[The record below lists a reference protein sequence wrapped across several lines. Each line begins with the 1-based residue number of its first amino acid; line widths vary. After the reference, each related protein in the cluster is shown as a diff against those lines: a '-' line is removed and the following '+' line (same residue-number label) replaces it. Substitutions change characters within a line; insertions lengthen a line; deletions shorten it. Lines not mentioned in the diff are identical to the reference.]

1 MTVSPLPLPSADR
14 LPPQSIEAERAVL
27 GCILYQPDSLG
38 EIADKLPP
46 EAFYLQQHQAIY
58 QACLTLHK
66 RGIPCDMMQ
75 VFTHL
80 RDSESLER
88 AGGQVALAG
97 LIEEVVTAANV
108 AEYADLVVQKW
119 HRRRLGLL
127 GSKMQQLQYDTQGWP
142 EIYEQVE
149 AELFAL
155 STSQSKKGLRLLE
168 DVMADCT
175 AEAEERS
182 QQKTLPGMPTGF
194 IQLDRMTTGGFHAG
208 DLILCAAR
216 PAMGKTAWAL
226 QVSRFIAANSQKPVA
241 VFSLEMSDQQLAYR
255 LWSADAGIESS
266 RLKTGRIG
274 DQSAWESAYSSAA
287 SLAELPVAID
297 DAFSPTISHI
307 RTQCRKLMA
316 RKGELGLVFVDYLQL
331 MDGSNDRSG
340 GNRVQE
346 LSGLTRSLKM
356 LARELQCPVLAL
368 SQLSRGV
375 ESRTNKRPMM
385 SDLRDSGA
393 LEQDADLVLMLYRE
407 EYYEPDTADRGVAE
421 CIVTKNRHGPTGTV
435 KLLFQP
441 EYTRF
446 LNLKEAS

>member
-1 MTVSPLPLPSADR
+1 MTISPLPLTSADR

-38 EIADKLPP
+38 EIADRLPP

-66 RGIPCDMMQ
+66 RGVPCDMMQ

-80 RDSESLER
+80 KEHETLDRV
-88 AGGQVALAG
+88 GGQAALAG
-97 LIEEVVTAANV
+97 LLEEVITAANV
-108 AEYADLVVQKW
+108 GEYADLVLQKW

-127 GSKMQQLQYDTQGWP
+127 GSKMQQLQYDTQSWA

-155 STSQSKKGLRLLE
+155 STSQAKKGLRLLE
-168 DVMADCT
+168 DIMADCM

-208 DLILCAAR
+208 DLIICAGR
-216 PAMGKTAWAL
+216 PGMGKTSWAL
-226 QVSRFIAANSQKPVA
+226 QVARFIAPNSRKPVA
-241 VFSLEMSDQQLAYR
+241 IFSLEMSDRQLAYR
-255 LWSADAGIESS
+255 MWASDAGVEAS

-287 SLAELPVAID
+287 NLAGLPLAID
-297 DAFSPTISHI
+297 DAFSPSISHI

-356 LARELQCPVLAL
+356 LARELNCPVLVL
-368 SQLSRGV
+368 SQLSRAV
-375 ESRTNKRPMM
+375 ESRTNKRPLM
-385 SDLRDSGA
+385 SDLRESGSI
-393 LEQDADLVLMLYRE
+393 EQDADLVLMLYRE
-407 EYYEPDTADRGVAE
+407 EYYDPDTAERGIAE
-421 CIVTKNRHGPTGTV
+421 VIVTKNRNGPTGTV
-435 KLLFQP
+435 KLLFEP
-441 EYTRF
+441 EFTRF
-446 LNLKEAS
+446 TNLKEGA